1 MKNHGT
7 VMKNQGFAK
16 VGKRSLRGRVS
27 YHFASLL
34 GAFWTNFPAFGPS
47 SCLLAWTG
55 LTGVADR
62 VDMRSCRDFRG
73 SAALALT
80 AIFSNRYISRI
91 PGAWD
96 FMLGDVYLL
105 GAGVP
110 GIQLRPPSHLRISR

>member
-16 VGKRSLRGRVS
+16 VGKRSLRGRFW

-62 VDMRSCRDFRG
+62 VDMGSCE
-73 SAALALT
+73 ALEVPARRAQLQSFL
-80 AIFSNRYISRI
+80 IDIHIYIIEYIASI
-91 PGAWD
+91 
-96 FMLGDVYLL
+96 
-105 GAGVP
+105 
-110 GIQLRPPSHLRISR
+110 